1 MQSVFWPASPL
12 KLEKKFDLKG
22 CQGGRGEENSAAD
35 DSIVLKDKN
44 FRDWKIHLMANEKP
58 DFLQQI
64 TNDVKFLEL
73 SLQVMDYSLLI
84 ALEPLADN
92 YPNDQLG
99 RKEAFGYRID
109 NKVHPLAANA
119 KGEGE
124 EKRLPV
130 ASILPGVH
138 IFESVN
144 HRYYIGI
151 IDIFTAYT
159 VRQKWGRVLK
169 TLRFCSPDHSSLPAD
184 LYAERFLSFVQDTV
198 VVSS

>member
-44 FRDWKIHLMANEKP
+44 FRDWKIHLMAHEKP
-58 DFLQQI
+58 EFLQQI
-64 TNDVKFLEL
+64 TNDVKFLEQ

-99 RKEAFGYRID
+99 RKEALGYRID
-109 NKVHPLAANA
+109 NKVHPLAAAA

-124 EKRLPV
+124 EK
-130 ASILPGVH
+130 I
-138 IFESVN
+138 
-144 HRYYIGI
+144 
-151 IDIFTAYT
+151 
-159 VRQKWGRVLK
+159 W
-169 TLRFCSPDHSSLPAD
+169 
-184 LYAERFLSFVQDTV
+184 FL
-198 VVSS
+198 